1 MSQQNTPSNALEDKA
16 LRQVRRNVTR
26 LLWGVFLFGMVVNV
40 LMLTGPLY
48 MLQVYDRVLGSRSEE
63 TLLALSILVTF
74 LFVMMGFLDW
84 ARARV
89 AARAGA
95 QIQNQLDER
104 VFRAALARA
113 RVDGTQQTGLQ
124 DLEAVQRLMGS
135 PAFLAFFD
143 IPWTPLFLAAIFVFH
158 PWLGWLAIAGGALLI
173 AITFLNQYMTQRPL
187 RQSSAAG
194 RGADILA
201 IELQN
206 EAELLRSLGMVDAAF
221 NRWLGQRENALEQS
235 VTTADRTGGFS
246 TLTKTLRL
254 FLQSAMLGLGAYLV
268 LQGEMTAGAIIAG
281 SILLGRA
288 LAPIEQS
295 IGQWPAIDRAR
306 QGWSSIKSL
315 LNSTPV
321 EKTRLQLPR
330 PQARLD
336 VNQVSVVPPGAQ
348 QPTLRMMSF
357 RVEPGEAI
365 GIIGASGSG
374 KSTLARAIIGAWP
387 VASGQVRLDG
397 ATLDQYHPDALGRL
411 FGYLPQRVTL
421 FRGTI
426 AENIAR
432 LDPDADPEKVVE
444 AAKKA
449 AAHGIIVNQPD
460 GYDTPIHNVG
470 ATLSGGQI
478 QRIGLARALYGDPEI
493 LVLDEPN
500 ANLDHEG
507 TEALNYA
514 IRRMKSEGKS
524 ALIMTHRPAAIM
536 ECEKLLVIENGM
548 ARAFGPTKEVLERT
562 VSNFNQLASAE
573 DQEQN

>member
-573 DQEQN
+573 EQEQN